1 MTVQT
6 ARKISPGYEPIA
18 GYTLEEKIGEGGF
31 GEVWR
36 CNAPGGL
43 KKAVKFVFGAT
54 NAERA
59 SRELK
64 SLERI
69 KGVHHPFLL
78 TLERFGV
85 VDDQLVIVTELADGS
100 LEDVLKRHI
109 DRGSC
114 GIPRAALLSYLHD
127 AADALDY
134 LHQSYQ
140 LQHLDVKPGN
150 LLMVGGHVKVG
161 DFGLLKDLRE
171 IDCSMV
177 GGLTPIYAP
186 PEVFDGRPNINSDQ
200 YSLAVMYQELLT
212 GKRPFAGQTIAQ
224 LATQHVHASPNLDS
238 LPAADRVAVAR
249 ALEKDPNRRFD
260 SCLEFVD
267 ALKTP
272 RTRQETEVPRVNTA
286 KVSGVGS
293 VEDLPSLKADT
304 ALLRSRVTGHAL
316 LVAIGGVGAECLHEL
331 RGRVATLH
339 SACPLDLHSVL
350 IDTDMHTI
358 HAARLTEA
366 SDRIPPATILH
377 TPLRSASEYRV
388 GPTEHLRNVS
398 RRWIYNVPRSGA
410 TEGMRPLGRLAMV
423 DHAGKIDAG
432 LRDAIDHLAA
442 VCGDRVPSVYIVG
455 SVSGGTASGMILD
468 VAPRLRTLLD
478 EAGLEHAPVLPLL
491 SSICIQGNPH
501 QSVSLHDTHSA
512 LSELRHYLSPGN
524 SYPGDE
530 GVKWPGVP
538 AVRNPLRNAYLV
550 LDGDLST
557 PDASSASSTIVDYL
571 WADATGAGQL
581 LASARQCDTKDSIL
595 KAQPILR
602 SVGVTRLKCV
612 RALEENLLAPAAAR
626 HLLLRW
632 LGRPAESR
640 EIAGPLAERLRK
652 RCDLDPQ
659 SMIEKIRSLFGENE
673 AAIADQIGVLL
684 SPLSEEAIGQSET
697 IEMVILGSLDDANVV
712 VQLQRQVAT
721 KILALRRELVVRL
734 NDGRID
740 ITSAVQAVQ
749 RLMRDVRVVSEQL
762 AQESTDP
769 SLPAEPFH
777 GISDDEMVNWLQ
789 NAERIALE
797 RLTAIAKQLAS
808 QSFQRL
814 AKQLETLHTQLSEMA
829 IGIARGIRCVPG
841 DNRDTENPWTEMPQ
855 EIRVRFTDVLD
866 HLHSEV
872 ASRWLTAAIRNP
884 DIQIDVV
891 AMATD
896 LVARVLPTV
905 EDIIDQHRQASEVS
919 GANTSDSTQK
929 RTGASLSHATAVA
942 PTGNSSDGQP
952 AMTAT
957 AKLSGTAVT
966 AHYMTSAVLA
976 APTGIQETQSFTP
989 TGGQRNRWNEQTT
1002 IEAALKVAVPGL
1014 LQCGGRQRLLLLVGS
1029 DSEKERLEAKVAAAH
1044 QGSLTTV
1051 VIPGMTPV
1059 LIHEAQQI
1067 PVDEVLRRYETLTGG
1082 NTQVSKRLHARTD
1095 IHWNEA

>member
-1 MTVQT
+1 MTVQSI
-6 ARKISPGYEPIA
+6 RKIAPGYEPIA
-18 GYTLEEKIGEGGF
+18 GYTLEQKIGEGGF

-36 CNAPGGL
+36 ANAPGGL

-54 NAERA
+54 HANRG

-134 LHQSYQ
+134 LHKSYQ

-171 IDCSMV
+171 ADNSIV

-186 PEVFDGRPNINSDQ
+186 PEVFDGRPNMNSDQ

-212 GKRPFAGQTIAQ
+212 GTRPFSGRTIAQ
-224 LATQHVHASPNLDS
+224 LATQHVHAAPNLDP
-238 LPAADRVAVAR
+238 LPPADRVAVAR
-249 ALEKDPNRRFD
+249 ALEKDPDRRFE
-260 SCLEFVD
+260 SCQEFVD

-272 RTRQETEVPRVNTA
+272 RQRQDTTVQRVTTGTLGANA
-286 KVSGVGS
+286 S
-293 VEDLPSLKADT
+293 VEDLPSLNADS
-304 ALLRSRVTGHAL
+304 AFLHSRVTGHAL
-316 LVAIGGVGAECLHEL
+316 LVAVGGVGAECLHEL

-377 TPLRSASEYRV
+377 TPLRSAADYR
-388 GPTEHLRNVS
+388 GRPTEHLRNVS

-423 DHAGKIDAG
+423 DHAEKIDAG
-432 LRDAIDHLAA
+432 LREAIDHLAA
-442 VCGDRVPSVYIVG
+442 VCGERVPSVYVVG
-455 SVSGGTASGMILD
+455 SISGGTASGMILD
-468 VAPRLRTLLD
+468 IAPRLRTLLD

-491 SSICIQGNPH
+491 SSVCMKGNPH
-501 QSVSLHDTHSA
+501 QSVSLHDTHA
-512 LSELRHYLSPGN
+512 AISEIRHYLTPGN
-524 SYPGDE
+524 SYPGDD

-538 AVRNPLRNAYLV
+538 AVRNPLRDAYLI
-550 LDGDLST
+550 LDGDQAT
-557 PDASSASSTIVDYL
+557 PDSPSASATIVDYL
-571 WADATGAGQL
+571 WADATGAGEL
-581 LASARQCDTKDSIL
+581 LASARKCVESDNSVMSKPMI
-595 KAQPILR
+595 R
-602 SVGVTRLKCV
+602 SVGVSRLKCV

-652 RCDLDPQ
+652 RCDIDPQ
-659 SMIEKIRSLFGENE
+659 LMIDQIRNLFGEDD
-673 AAIADQIGVLL
+673 AAISDRLSALL
-684 SPLSEEAIGQSET
+684 VPLSDEAIGQSET
-697 IEMVILGSLDDANVV
+697 IEMLILGSLDDADVAA
-712 VQLQRQVAT
+712 QLQRRVAAQ
-721 KILALRRELVVRL
+721 IVSLRRELIVRL
-734 NDGRID
+734 QDGRID
-740 ITSAVQAVQ
+740 VTSAVQAIE
-749 RLMRDVRVVSEQL
+749 RLI
-762 AQESTDP
+762 AESKEVARSMAEESASAPTDLDLQG
-769 SLPAEPFH
+769 SAS
-777 GISDDEMVNWLQ
+777 SDAMVNRLEA
-789 NAERIALE
+789 AERMALG
-797 RLTAIAKQLAS
+797 RLTAITQQLTS
-808 QSFQRL
+808 QSYMRL
-814 AKQLETLHTQLSEMA
+814 AKQLEAIHVQLSEAA
-829 IGIARGIRCVPG
+829 IGIARAIRCVPG

-855 EIRVRFTDVLD
+855 EIQVRFTQVLD
-866 HLHSEV
+866 HLHKDS
-872 ASRWLTAAIRNP
+872 AARWLITPIRDPNASW
-884 DIQIDVV
+884 D
-891 AMATD
+891 AKEMATG
-896 LVARVLPTV
+896 LVALCLPMV
-905 EDIIDQHRQASEVS
+905 EDIIDQHRRSTESTGSTTQNDVS
-919 GANTSDSTQK
+919 TKTGGIANATVDLGGANLTQ
-929 RTGASLSHATAVA
+929 RES
-942 PTGNSSDGQP
+942 GN
-952 AMTAT
+952 TV
-957 AKLSGTAVT
+957 SGTAVT
-966 AHYMTSAVLA
+966 AHYMTPTTRPPA
-976 APTGIQETQSFTP
+976 TGIMETQAFTP
-989 TGGQRNRWNEQTT
+989 TGCQRNRWNEQTT
-1002 IEAALKVAVPGL
+1002 IESALKVAVPGL

-1029 DSEKERLEAKVAAAH
+1029 DGERDRLEPKVAAAH

-1051 VIPGMTPV
+1051 VIPGITPV
-1059 LIHEAQQI
+1059 LVHEAQQI
-1067 PVDEVLRRYETLTGG
+1067 PVDEVIERFETLTGG

-1095 IHWNEA
+1095 VHWNKV